1 MRYPLAKPVCHDPQT
16 PPLLFDAALRTSC
29 VLTGCVA
36 APASMACALVYLL
49 CCRARCQP
57 KVLASALAFFP
68 PKPPSYELHPDPE
81 DLEKGSARAK
91 AQLMRMVLQE
101 GVSVL
106 RFPSTAGASL
116 CCTVRNKRGSN
127 VPVFLYRYP
136 GSPVTILFSHGNATD
151 CGLMRDSYIDLCL
164 NSRVNVV
171 AYEYSGYGPGVGEVM
186 PTDSS
191 CCADIEAVYDFLLG
205 TQDERWRVPSPAQLI
220 LYGQSVGSGPTCY
233 LASRR
238 PVRGVV
244 LHSPITSG
252 LRVVTDNRCL
262 ACCDIFPNLDRVHRI
277 AAHCEGVLVLHGLA
291 DAEVPPRHGQMLV
304 DSFRAAIGQRPS
316 VPTARALGL
325 GASFATVHKWFPE
338 RAGHNDVVEKYP
350 VEYHQALRAFLFD
363 LYGGRGA
370 GAGAP
375 PPAGSGAAVA
385 AAGSG
390 AVAETDYRVDVAAS
404 SPAAVDVVDARR
416 RRGPPE
422 GAVTPASVTGAAKV
436 ASVIVTTAARADCAG
451 RAADAAACAAHVAAM
466 VDAPVL
472 RPSQLSLAG
481 ERLWAAATATA
492 VGAAGSAQAGITAP
506 QGSGDVLSAPG
517 AVGAAAAG
525 GFATSPLHAV
535 PLGALG
541 ADKSEAR
548 SGGSSSTG
556 RRSSRYQREAA
567 AVAASLSSCSP
578 SPVYGLHRAGSS
590 LEGAAGV
597 GSRGVPA
604 PKFTAGAASAL
615 APASHSAARTTRPHL
630 GESGHAPTAAA
641 VLRFDPH
648 RAHAAGEEME
658 AAPP

>member
-1 MRYPLAKPVCHDPQT
+1 M
-16 PPLLFDAALRTSC
+16 LLLLWRR
-29 VLTGCVA
+29 G
-36 APASMACALVYLL
+36 ASMAYALVYLL

-136 GSPVTILFSHGNATD
+136 GSPVTVLFSHGNATD

-171 AYEYSGYGPGVGEVM
+171 AYEYSGYGPGVGETM

-205 TQDERWRVPSPAQLI
+205 TQDERWRVPSAAQLI

-238 PVRGVV
+238 PVCGVV

-262 ACCDIFPNLDRVHRI
+262 ACCDIFPNLDRVRRI

-316 VPTARALGL
+316 VPAARALRS

-350 VEYHQALRAFLFD
+350 LEYHQALRAFLFD
-363 LYGGRGA
+363 LYSSRGA
-370 GAGAP
+370 VDCST
-375 PPAGSGAAVA
+375 PPARGDTAVA

-390 AVAETDYRVDVAAS
+390 AMADTGHRVDGAAPS
-404 SPAAVDVVDARR
+404 AAAVHGVDARGT
-416 RRGPPE
+416 RGPTE
-422 GAVTPASVTGAAKV
+422 GAVTPAPLSGAAKV
-436 ASVIVTTAARADCAG
+436 ASVLVSAAANADSAG
-451 RAADAAACAAHVAAM
+451 RARSAAACAAHVAAM

-492 VGAAGSAQAGITAP
+492 VGAAVSTRAVILAP
-506 QGSGDVLSAPG
+506 QGAGEVPAGPS
-517 AVGAAAAG
+517 AVGVAVTVG
-525 GFATSPLHAV
+525 VATSPLQAV

-541 ADKSEAR
+541 ADKGDAR
-548 SGGSSSTG
+548 SGGSTG
-556 RRSSRYQREAA
+556 RRSSRHQREAA

-590 LEGAAGV
+590 LEGAAGA

-604 PKFTAGAASAL
+604 PKSPAGDVGAL
-615 APASHSAARTTRPHL
+615 APPGHGAAPTPLPHL
-630 GESGHAPTAAA
+630 GESGHAPTAAS
-641 VLRFDPH
+641 VLHLNPH
-648 RAHAAGEEME
+648 RAYAAGEEME